1 MPREN
6 DDIPR
11 PINLKPPLLTS
22 SPRTLANTFC
32 IDRHTKLFSY
42 AHYGQCLSLDNGIL
56 AVNEK
61 KFLFFPVLGLTHH
74 SEN

>member
-1 MPREN
+1 MKTTPREN
-6 DDIPR
+6 DDISR

-32 IDRHTKLFSY
+32 VDGHSRLFSY
-42 AHYGQCLSLDNGIL
+42 AHHGQGLSLKNGGIL
-56 AVNEK
+56 VVNEK
-61 KFLFFPVLGLTHH
+61 TLNAH